1 MSAFPPH
8 GKPGSRR
15 ASLLAP
21 AALASLLVSA
31 ACTPEPS
38 VLAACPAANVKL
50 TALKDAQYV
59 SSAVDPAI
67 ETLRSQNDVP
77 GCAVAV
83 VDDDEIAS
91 LSFSGVAEIDGGRDW
106 DEETPAPVGSIA
118 KTLTALAVLQLL
130 EDKATDVNFDV
141 SFLPPNWAQ
150 VILSQLLGQP
160 IVNDLPFLP
169 PDWAEVTPSQLLSH
183 TSGIPKDPDQELEP
197 LTDGDLQ
204 DWFPNGGDHP
214 GIHPRY
220 AYFTYWKS
228 TPSISFAGDDTARYS
243 NLAYA
248 LAGTVVD
255 YLSYGEP
262 FNPPPADESGYE
274 RFVFERVGLDDGALT
289 EPTMISLCL
298 TTPWRQ
304 SEIYKLA
311 QGYQTDGTTPRST
324 PAYSG
329 WEGPAGGW
337 TMTIGDLA
345 RLMIIINTHRRL
357 EQYTT
362 DELMLDNYGS
372 SGINTANNGKKK
384 WGLGVYR
391 DIMRNRFAFGK
402 GGNYPGF
409 TSHFIMWRNEGVGVG
424 LICNR
429 HDVPEEAMTETIV
442 AIADPR
448 LAGPFGS
455 GGESPA
461 PPRPAPAPRRDA
473 VARLSREHPE
483 EIAQLTWAL
492 ADLPGDR
499 GPSPAGFLAAPG
511 GEELARLFEKGDL
524 DALATRMLER
534 IEEARAR
541 PKAPVWTDC
550 FE

>member
-8 GKPGSRR
+8 DELRSWGAP
-15 ASLLAP
+15 LLAS
-21 AALASLLVSA
+21 AALAALLASA
-31 ACTPEPS
+31 GCAPDPG
-38 VLAACPAANVKL
+38 LPAACPAANVKL

-59 SSAVDPAI
+59 NSAVDPAI

-91 LSFSGVAEIDGGRDW
+91 LSFSGVAEIAGGRDW
-106 DEETPAPVGSIA
+106 DEETPAPVGSIS
-118 KTLTALAVLQLL
+118 KTLTALAMLQMV
-130 EDKATDVNFDV
+130 EDEEIDVALD
-141 SFLPPNWAQ
+141 A
-150 VILSQLLGQP
+150 P
-160 IVNDLPFLP
+160 IVDYLPFLP
-169 PDWAEVTPSQLLSH
+169 STWGETTLSQLLSH
-183 TSGIPKDPDQELEP
+183 TSGIRKDPDQKTEP

-204 DWFPNGGDHP
+204 DWFPDGGDHP

-228 TPSISFAGDDTARYS
+228 TSSTSFAAGDTARYS
-243 NLAYA
+243 NLAFS
-248 LAGTVVD
+248 LAGTVAD

-262 FNPPPADESGYE
+262 FTPPPGDESGYE
-274 RFVFERVGLDDGALT
+274 RFVFEHVGLDDKALT

-311 QGYQTDGTTPRST
+311 QGYKKDGTTPKPT
-324 PAYSG
+324 PGYSG

-357 EQYTT
+357 EQDTT

-372 SGINTANNGKKK
+372 SGINTVVSAKKK

-391 DIMRNRFAFGK
+391 DIMSNRFAFAK
-402 GGNYPGF
+402 GGDYDGF
-409 TSHFIMWRNEGVGVG
+409 TSHFIMWRDEGVGVG

-429 HDVPEEAMTETIV
+429 HRVPHQAMTDAIE
-442 AIADPR
+442 AIAAPR
-448 LAGPFGS
+448 LGGPFG
-455 GGESPA
+455 GGGGSPA
-461 PPRPAPAPRRDA
+461 PPPPAPRRDA

-492 ADLPGDR
+492 ANLPGDR
-499 GPSPAGFLAAPG
+499 DPGPAGFLAGPG
-511 GEELARLFEKGDL
+511 GRELARLFENGDL
-524 DALATRMLER
+524 DALATRMLKR

-541 PKAPVWTDC
+541 PKAPVWTDS